1 MNLGA
6 WSVHLRHGK
15 SDLPGIS
22 PSMQAVLFERNS
34 WLVCLSSWEHP
45 SLLSGELHIVV
56 ICSSMLNNKQ
66 ADAIFS
72 WSYYIFSL
80 CQTSTCN
87 STTLV
92 FLCFVLLYSHDF
104 SFSFSQFL
112 PAHQLLKSF
121 FSGRWC
127 SYKWG
132 MPISLHFATYIGM
145 WRNSILV
152 ANLKYSKF
160 HFLFSLFTG
169 LISLLCS
176 ADICCCPS

>member
-6 WSVHLRHGK
+6 WSVHPRHGK

-22 PSMQAVLFERNS
+22 PSMQAILFERNS
-34 WLVCLSSWEHP
+34 WLVCLSPWEHP

-56 ICSSMLNNKQ
+56 ICSSMLHNKQ
-66 ADAIFS
+66 ADAIFFLKLLCS
-72 WSYYIFSL
+72 SL

-92 FLCFVLLYSHDF
+92 FLCFVLLYLHEL
-104 SFSFSQFL
+104 SFSFPHFL

-127 SYKWG
+127 SYKGG
-132 MPISLHFATYIGM
+132 MQISLHFATYIGM
-145 WRNSILV
+145 WMKKFNS
-152 ANLKYSKF
+152 S
-160 HFLFSLFTG
+160 
-169 LISLLCS
+169 C
-176 ADICCCPS
+176 